1 MRKLAVPIC
10 FCMAI
15 LGGCGESDYSNCVVT
30 QNKCD
35 YTGEW
40 LQHRG
45 GEQKTLLA
53 VECEDID
60 RRIDGGDGMKKGK
73 VRWAVC
79 SNGPDCNE
87 AGMF

>member
-1 MRKLAVPIC
+1 MRKLTAAVF
-10 FCMAI
+10 FCMI
-15 LGGCGESDYSNCVVT
+15 PLSGCGKSDYSNCVVA
-30 QNKCD
+30 NSEGD

-40 LQHRG
+40 LQHTG
-45 GEQKTLLA
+45 GEQRTLLT
-53 VECEDID
+53 VECEKID
-60 RRIDGGDGMKKGK
+60 RRVDGGDGMKKGK